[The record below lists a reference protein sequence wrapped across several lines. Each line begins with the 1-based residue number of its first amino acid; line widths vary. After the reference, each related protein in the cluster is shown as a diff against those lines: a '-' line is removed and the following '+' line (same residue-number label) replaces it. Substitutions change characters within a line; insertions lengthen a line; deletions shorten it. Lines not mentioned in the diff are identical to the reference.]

1 MGIHHI
7 FTLVWLWLP
16 VLLGFSFFL
25 KVVEWEEI
33 KGRPIEVVK
42 GGMAFLQ
49 RLTKSSFFGFQAS
62 SALKGGGIWL
72 NIYKIVN
79 AVEEFE

>member
-1 MGIHHI
+1 M
-7 FTLVWLWLP
+7 
-16 VLLGFSFFL
+16 
-25 KVVEWEEI
+25 
-33 KGRPIEVVK
+33 VK